1 MFEKN
6 DDLIFTSI
14 DKIKYSARRGML
26 ELDIILAPYLD
37 NCYINE
43 SIESKKLFVEFLA
56 SEDSDLFEW
65 LFKGGTAPDR
75 YHDLI
80 SKIISAKKKYNQ
92 ERLK

>member
-6 DDLIFTSI
+6 NDLIFHSI

-37 NCYINE
+37 NCYIDE
-43 SIESKKLFVEFLA
+43 SIENKKLFVDLLA
-56 SEDSDLFEW
+56 CEDSDLFEW
-65 LFKGGTAPDR
+65 LFKGGSAPDK
-75 YHDLI
+75 YNELI
-80 SKIISAKKKYNQ
+80 SKIISAKKKFNT